1 MEHTVKNRSGS
12 LKPNSHTKKHAFY
25 SKFLDEQQRRQY
37 TRAVDI
43 EGLDAEIALLRV
55 KIQSLLAHD
64 PENIRLISQAL
75 NSLARMIMTKY
86 HIKKTDTI
94 DFSAAMRNAL
104 QDITLP
110 TGFQDLPMFK
120 K

>member
-1 MEHTVKNRSGS
+1 MEHTVKNRSGA

-55 KIQSLLAHD
+55 KIQSLIVSD
-64 PENIRLISQAL
+64 PENIRLI
-75 NSLARMIMTKY
+75 
-86 HIKKTDTI
+86 
-94 DFSAAMRNAL
+94 
-104 QDITLP
+104 
-110 TGFQDLPMFK
+110 
-120 K
+120 

>member
-1 MEHTVKNRSGS
+1 MEHTVKNRSGA

-25 SKFLDEQQRRQY
+25 SRCLDEQQRRQY

-55 KIQSLLAHD
+55 KIQSLIVSD
-64 PENIRLISQAL
+64 PENIRLISQAF
-75 NSLARMIMTKY
+75 NSLARMIMTKSN
-86 HIKKTDTI
+86 IKKTDTF

-104 QDITLP
+104 QDIPLP
-110 TGFQDLPMFK
+110 PGFQDLPVFK

>member
-1 MEHTVKNRSGS
+1 MEHTVKNRSGA

-55 KIQSLLAHD
+55 KIQSLLASD

-75 NSLARMIMTKY
+75 NSLARMIMTKFN
-86 HIKKTDTI
+86 IKKADTI